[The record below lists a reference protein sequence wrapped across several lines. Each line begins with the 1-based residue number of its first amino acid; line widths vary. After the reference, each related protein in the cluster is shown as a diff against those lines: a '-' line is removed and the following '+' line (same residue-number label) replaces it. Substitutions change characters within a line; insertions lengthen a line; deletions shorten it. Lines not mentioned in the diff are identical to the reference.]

1 MAITRDNVLHVAKLA
16 RLELNEAE
24 IDRMQ
29 RDLNGIIDYVN
40 QLSELDTTD
49 VPATT
54 QVAVVAA
61 PFRAD
66 APISDAYRRAILGWL
81 TGDGTGQGV
90 EWHSR
95 FRLVESTLPLFESK
109 TMAIMNEQ
117 LLTNRLRAQ
126 GWDDVQGAS

>member
-16 RLELNEAE
+16 RLELTETE

-29 RDLNGIIDYVN
+29 RDLNGILEYVDE
-40 QLSELDTTD
+40 LSELDTKD

-66 APISDAYRRAILGWL
+66 EPRPCLPHDLALSQAPRTSSDGFAVPAFV
-81 TGDGTGQGV
+81 D
-90 EWHSR
+90 E
-95 FRLVESTLPLFESK
+95 
-109 TMAIMNEQ
+109 
-117 LLTNRLRAQ
+117 
-126 GWDDVQGAS
+126 

>member
-16 RLELNEAE
+16 RLELTETE

-29 RDLNGIIDYVN
+29 RDLDGILEYVN

-61 PFRAD
+61 PFRIDEPHRSLPHDLALSQ
-66 APISDAYRRAILGWL
+66 APRSSSDGFAVPAFVDEG
-81 TGDGTGQGV
+81 
-90 EWHSR
+90 
-95 FRLVESTLPLFESK
+95 
-109 TMAIMNEQ
+109 
-117 LLTNRLRAQ
+117 
-126 GWDDVQGAS
+126 